1 LYDWDFFCRA
11 FPPRRRNFMI
21 DRRFFISE
29 LCACGLSAAIL
40 PIASGSKSF
49 AAALAALDKDNDGT
63 LDLAEVKDAASTV
76 FDKLDKDS
84 DATLDRKEIGGRAGT
99 TQFKDADPDH
109 DGTLTKDEYLGLV
122 EKLFN
127 AADADKDGTLTATDL
142 KSKAGRALLRLIQ
155 P

>member
-1 LYDWDFFCRA
+1 
-11 FPPRRRNFMI
+11 MI

-29 LCACGLSAAIL
+29 LCPFSLSVAIIS
-40 PIASGSKSF
+40 IAFSSKSF
-49 AAALAALDKDNDGT
+49 AAALTALDKDNDGT
-63 LDLAEVKDAASTV
+63 LDLAEVKDAAASV

-84 DATLDRKEIGGRAGT
+84 DVTLDRKEIGGRVG
-99 TQFKDADPDH
+99 QKEFKEADADN

-122 EKLFN
+122 EKLFH
-127 AADADKDGTLTATDL
+127 AADADKDGMLTAKDL

>member
-1 LYDWDFFCRA
+1 
-11 FPPRRRNFMI
+11 MI
-21 DRRFFISE
+21 DRRLFVSE
-29 LCACGLSAAIL
+29 LLACGLSLAIL
-40 PIASGSKSF
+40 PTASNSKSF
-49 AAALAALDKDNDGT
+49 AAAALGALDKDNDGT
-63 LDLAEVKDAASTV
+63 LDLAEVKDAAASV

-84 DATLDRKEIGGRAGT
+84 DVTLDRKEIGGRVG
-99 TQFKDADPDH
+99 QKEFKEADADN

-127 AADADKDGTLTATDL
+127 AADSDKDGTLTAKDL